1 VKHNQRLDDGRLAE
15 VLHERGMADLESI
28 RELLQQSQS
37 GRGQMFS
44 EALVSTGKVADWD
57 LSRVVCEIFSLP
69 FLPIDVA
76 KPDPEAAEGLDTD
89 FLIRYGLVPISRF
102 GQVLTVSM
110 PGLVPADVLGLL
122 AAQSDLVVL
131 PVVGS
136 VDTNRR
142 WFEENFDSA
151 KVAEVSESAEGG
163 SGWGDMFDDA
173 NAAVMMDL
181 EKESEE
187 LEFEIAEPEDQDQSD
202 FEPPSLTSG
211 LGESSEEEPKQK
223 SAASLDLPPMPEFG
237 EG

>member
-1 VKHNQRLDDGRLAE
+1 MEQEGPVRFRHDA
-15 VLHERGMADLESI
+15 
-28 RELLQQSQS
+28 
-37 GRGQMFS
+37 
-44 EALVSTGKVADWD
+44 
-57 LSRVVCEIFSLP
+57 
-69 FLPIDVA
+69 
-76 KPDPEAAEGLDTD
+76 EAAEGLDTD
-89 FLIRYGLVPISRF
+89 FLIRYGLVPMSRF

-136 VDTNRR
+136 DDTNRR
-142 WFEENFDSA
+142 WFEENYDSA
-151 KVAEVSESAEGG
+151 TVAEVQQAADGG
-163 SGWGDMFDDA
+163 NGWGDMFDDA

-187 LEFEIAEPEDQDQSD
+187 LEFEITEPEEEAQDQSD

-211 LGESSEEEPKQK
+211 MGDSTEEEEPKEK

-237 EG
+237 AEG